1 MIGGH
6 VKNGEHEEALAL
18 YGSMRKESILPSNL
32 TVATVLRACASLAAL
47 KQGKQI
53 HACSLK
59 YGFSLGIPIGSA
71 LSTMYAKCGNLEDCS
86 LVFKRMRQR
95 DVVAWNSI
103 ISGFSQNGC
112 GIDAL
117 NLFEEMKK
125 EGTEPDHV
133 TFVNVL
139 SSCSHVGL
147 VERGWSYLRSMLN
160 DYGLVPLIEH
170 YACMVDILSR
180 AGLFK
185 EAKDFIESVPINHG
199 TCLWRIVLGACHNY
213 RNFDIGAYAGERV
226 MELGSQDS
234 SAYILLANIYA
245 AWSRWDDV
253 ERIRG
258 LMRLRGVDKD
268 PGCSWVEL
276 YNTVHVF
283 VARELQHPEIEDIY
297 AELRRL
303 IKNMKDEGYRPASR
317 SPCHDYL
324 ESEIKFQTEEAS
336 QLMASA
342 LS

>member
-1 MIGGH
+1 
-6 VKNGEHEEALAL
+6 
-18 YGSMRKESILPSNL
+18 
-32 TVATVLRACASLAAL
+32 
-47 KQGKQI
+47 
-53 HACSLK
+53 
-59 YGFSLGIPIGSA
+59 
-71 LSTMYAKCGNLEDCS
+71 MYAKCGNLEDCS